1 VGDGVY
7 RSLRTVLT
15 PVVDRYFD
23 LEATGE
29 ERLPAGPCILA
40 ANHSSLLDWVFLARF
55 VSRPV
60 RFVLSREF
68 FDQWPFRSVYESL
81 GVIPIRDGRF
91 QPSAYRQLLA
101 TLAGGDIVGVFPE
114 GWITRDGSLR
124 PAQRGIIAFA
134 ARAGVPI
141 VPVGVRGAFA
151 AFPRHARFPR
161 RHPVRVHF
169 GEPFIVAPEVRNDRD
184 TQRYLAEDL
193 MARIGALCASAD
205 ERGLGARQRVL
216 DANLVHGI
224 EVVGQ
229 AGGGEPR
236 HARGL
241 VR

>member
-1 VGDGVY
+1 MGDGVY
-7 RSLRTVLT
+7 RALRTVLT
-15 PVVDRYFD
+15 PVVDRYFG
-23 LEATGE
+23 LQATGE
-29 ERLPAGPCILA
+29 DRLPSGPCILA

-55 VSRPV
+55 VPSPV

-68 FDQWPFRSVYESL
+68 FDQRPFTWAYESL

-101 TLAGGDIVGVFPE
+101 ALTGGDIVGVFPE

-151 AFPRHARFPR
+151 AFPRDARFPR
-161 RHPVRVHF
+161 PHPVHVRF
-169 GEPFIVAPEVRNDRD
+169 GEPFLVAAGVRTDRD
-184 TQRYLAEDL
+184 AQRFLAEDL
-193 MARIGALCASAD
+193 MSRIAALCASAD
-205 ERGLGARQRVL
+205 ERDRGVGQRVL

-224 EVVGQ
+224 EVLGQ
-229 AGGGEPR
+229 SGGSEPR

>member
-1 VGDGVY
+1 MGDGVY

-15 PVVDRYFD
+15 PVADRYFG
-23 LEATGE
+23 LRASGE
-29 ERLPAGPCILA
+29 DRLPSGPCILA

-68 FDQWPFRSVYESL
+68 FDQRPFTWAYESL

-101 TLAGGDIVGVFPE
+101 TLARGDIVGVFPE
-114 GWITRDGSLR
+114 GWITRDGALL

-141 VPVGVRGAFA
+141 VPVGVVGAFA
-151 AFPRHARFPR
+151 AFPRDARFPR
-161 RHPVRVHF
+161 PHPVQVRF
-169 GEPFIVAPEVRNDRD
+169 GEPFVVEPDVRTDRSA
-184 TQRYLAEDL
+184 QRHLAEEL
-193 MARIGALCASAD
+193 MARIGTLCASAN
-205 ERGLGARQRVL
+205 ERDRAIGQRVL
-216 DANLVHGI
+216 DANPVHRV

-229 AGGGEPR
+229 DVEGEPR

>member
-1 VGDGVY
+1 MGDGVY
-7 RSLRTVLT
+7 RSLRTVLS
-15 PVVDRYFD
+15 PVADRYFG
-23 LEATGE
+23 LQATGE
-29 ERLPAGPCILA
+29 DRLPSGPCILA

-55 VSRPV
+55 VNRPV

-68 FDQWPFRSVYESL
+68 FDQRPFTWAYESL

-101 TLAGGDIVGVFPE
+101 TLANGDIVGVFPE
-114 GWITRDGSLR
+114 GWITRDGTLR

-141 VPVGVRGAFA
+141 VPVGLAGAFA
-151 AFPRHARFPR
+151 AFPRDASFPR
-161 RHPVRVHF
+161 RHPVRVRF
-169 GEPFIVAPEVRNDRD
+169 GDPFVVARGVRTDRD
-184 TQRYLAEDL
+184 AQRRLADDL

-205 ERGLGARQRVL
+205 ERNLGVGQRVF
-216 DANLVHGI
+216 DANPVHGV

-229 AGGGEPR
+229 RGGSEPR
-236 HARGL
+236 HARSL